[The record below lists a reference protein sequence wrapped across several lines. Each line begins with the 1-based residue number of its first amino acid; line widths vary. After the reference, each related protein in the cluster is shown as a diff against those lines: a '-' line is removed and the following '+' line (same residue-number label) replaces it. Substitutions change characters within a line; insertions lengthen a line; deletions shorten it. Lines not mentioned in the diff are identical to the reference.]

1 MADSQETPQIDNSEE
16 RGGNAKSMPEGK
28 RFTSEYQP
36 DPQNK
41 SIGLKKRFALRDLLR
56 MSTGAIK
63 TKSGEDLREKI
74 ALAFGVEIEDVTH
87 EMLMDFKQIE
97 IAVKKG
103 DTAAYKAVK
112 EFTYG
117 KPKQQQDEP
126 PPPVIGNTD
135 EEQKSK
141 FDLGGGIVFDV

>member
-1 MADSQETPQIDNSEE
+1 MSEDLEGNSNPEK
-16 RGGNAKSMPEGK
+16 RGPNAKPVPPEGK

-36 DPQNK
+36 DPANK
-41 SIGLKKRFALRDLLR
+41 AIGIRKRFALRDLLR

-63 TKSGEDLREKI
+63 TANGEDLREKI
-74 ALAFGVEIEDVTH
+74 ALAFGVEVEDVTH

-97 IAVKKG
+97 IAAKKG

-117 KPKQQQDEP
+117 KPRQIPDDAP
-126 PPPVIGNTD
+126 PPIAASD
-135 EEQKSK
+135 EDQTSS
-141 FDLGGGIVFDV
+141 FDLGNGIVFEI

>member
-1 MADSQETPQIDNSEE
+1 MAESQETPPNDNVEE
-16 RGGNAKSMPEGK
+16 RQENERKPLKGK
-28 RFTSEYQP
+28 QFTSEYQP

-126 PPPVIGNTD
+126 PPPVTGPNDD
-135 EEQKSK
+135 ETKST
-141 FDLGGGIVFDV
+141 FDLGNGIVFDV